1 VIRALLL
8 SLVFAG
14 SGLYDATQHPGQV
27 VEEFCQLDLSGAR
40 LHSAEDAPIWRLTLD
55 DGEPPESPVVIARGF
70 HVAGAVEQG
79 NEGTVTI
86 QYQVLG
92 VIGPDEVFTADS
104 TRFAT
109 GRFHLKQQDGWKISL
124 QSLKVPPHVSPEGY
138 ARHIDLLIQAINRKP
153 PAKRNEARLSSLQ
166 KLKAQILALQ

>member
-1 VIRALLL
+1 MIRTLLL
-8 SLVFAG
+8 SLVLAG
-14 SGLYDATQHPGQV
+14 SGLYDATQQPGPV
-27 VEEFCQLDLSGAR
+27 VEQFCQLDLSGAR
-40 LHSAEDAPIWRLTLD
+40 LHSNEDAPIWRLTLN
-55 DGEPPESPVVIARGF
+55 DGEPSASPVVIARGF
-70 HVAGAVEQG
+70 HVARAVEQE
-79 NEGTVTI
+79 NEGTVTV

-104 TRFAT
+104 TRFET

-124 QSLKVPPHVSPEGY
+124 QSLKVPPHVSPEAY

-153 PAKRNEARLSSLQ
+153 PAKRNETRLTSLQ